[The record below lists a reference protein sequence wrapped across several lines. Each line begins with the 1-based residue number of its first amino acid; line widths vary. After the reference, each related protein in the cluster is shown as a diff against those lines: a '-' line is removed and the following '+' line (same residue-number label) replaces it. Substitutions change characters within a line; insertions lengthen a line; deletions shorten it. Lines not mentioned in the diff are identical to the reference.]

1 MIVYRLS
8 DAFLDEEFEL
18 IAIHTTLADY
28 RLVYFLNKTLKI
40 NLYRNYKKQIKK
52 NSEETTFFSYYEWYD
67 EVSRLKWHCVANKF
81 LFELPFSENLLF
93 DSTSSIHYL
102 IDTKKKVDFF
112 LKIDTEEGNF
122 NQVEIIKKLH
132 QIPFIIKA
140 YLVDVDTLS
149 QKQKLIFREC

>member
-1 MIVYRLS
+1 M
-8 DAFLDEEFEL
+8 
-18 IAIHTTLADY
+18 
-28 RLVYFLNKTLKI
+28 
-40 NLYRNYKKQIKK
+40 
-52 NSEETTFFSYYEWYD
+52 
-67 EVSRLKWHCVANKF
+67 
-81 LFELPFSENLLF
+81 FELPFSENLLF